1 MKNSQDNKSK
11 NKFHKHNKLFKEI
24 LQVKLYKIPMIN
36 NKKIITMIKEKI

>member
-11 NKFHKHNKLFKEI
+11 HKFHKQNKLFKVI
-24 LQVKLYKIPMIN
+24 LQVKLYKITIIN